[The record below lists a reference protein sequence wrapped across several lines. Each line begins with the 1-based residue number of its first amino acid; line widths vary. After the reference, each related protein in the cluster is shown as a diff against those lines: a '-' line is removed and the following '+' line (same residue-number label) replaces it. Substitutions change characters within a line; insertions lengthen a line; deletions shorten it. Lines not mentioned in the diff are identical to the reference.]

1 MQVGK
6 NGRNI
11 PLDPATELPHD
22 CPMRDKP
29 SQQQPYPKEE
39 KKSFDEV
46 AEQIRN
52 DHGNELKQDTTKSW
66 QHMNVLG
73 DTEAAQNKPYVD
85 HTLKPELKLK
95 TLTDPTPEG
104 IDLKYNN
111 FAKEHKIRYS
121 QSHVL
126 GSQYTVYVWYEDSGK

>member
-6 NGRNI
+6 NGKKI

-52 DHGNELKQDTTKSW
+52 DHGNETVYDSPPKPTPAPKQEY
-66 QHMNVLG
+66 L
-73 DTEAAQNKPYVD
+73 D
-85 HTLKPELKLK
+85 HTLKPHLKYK
-95 TLTDPTPEG
+95 TITDPTPEG
-104 IDLKYNN
+104 FDHKLNDFAQTHNIHYTQTHIAGSLYVAVVMYEELK
-111 FAKEHKIRYS
+111 
-121 QSHVL
+121 
-126 GSQYTVYVWYEDSGK
+126 